1 MPNHTD
7 ILRIGTGAGF
17 SSDRLDPA
25 MELVEQGSLDAIIFE
40 CLGER
45 TLAFAHRDMQLAN
58 GTGYNPLLVKR
69 MNHLLPLCSHHNTCL
84 ITNMG
89 AADPLAAAVRTS
101 EIAAQCQ
108 LGHLNIAAVLGDD
121 VTHLITPDVELIE
134 PECTVAQIGRPMIGA
149 NAYLGSQS
157 ITPALMRGADVV
169 ITGRVA
175 DPSLFLAPMQAH
187 FGWTHH
193 DWQQLA
199 NGTVAGHLME
209 CAAQVT
215 GGYFADPGFKEVDE
229 LARVGFP
236 IAEISR
242 DGSVVITKLPTT
254 GGRVDSQTVKEQLYY
269 EVHDPSAYITPDVI
283 ADFSMVELNDQGDN
297 RVMVCGAKGRA
308 RTETLKVTVAF
319 DGGHL
324 AEAEVSYAGPGALN
338 RAQLAGEVINQ
349 RLDKVHGSV
358 NERRIDLIGAA
369 SLHASAGKFSSNSK
383 DIRLRC
389 ALRTADPEEAANVL
403 WEMEALLCCGPAGG
417 AGYRGHITPSVLTY
431 SALLERDRIKTTVEF
446 IQA

>member
-25 MELVEQGSLDAIIFE
+25 MELVEHGSLDAIIFE

-58 GTGYNPLLVKR
+58 GIGYNPLLAKR
-69 MNHLLPLCSHHNTCL
+69 MNHLLPLCNRHNTCL

-108 LGHLNIAAVLGDD
+108 LGHLKIAAVLGDD

-134 PECTVAQIGRPMIGA
+134 PECTVAQVGRPMIGA

-157 ITPALMRGADVV
+157 ITPALASGADVV

-175 DPSLFLAPMQAH
+175 DPSLFVAPMQAH
-187 FGWTHH
+187 FGWSNK

-199 NGTVAGHLME
+199 NATVAGHLME

-236 IAEISR
+236 IAEISP

-254 GGRVDSQTVKEQLYY
+254 GGRVDRQTVKEQLYY

-297 RVMVCGAKGRA
+297 RVKICGAKGRA

-324 AEAEVSYAGPGALN
+324 AEAEVSYAGPGALR

-349 RLDKVHGSV
+349 RLDNVHGSV
-358 NERRIDLIGAA
+358 CERRIDLIGAA
-369 SLHASAGKFSSNSK
+369 SLHASAGKFSPDSK

-389 ALRTADPEEAANVL
+389 ALRTPDLEEAANVL

-431 SALLERDRIKTTVEF
+431 SALLDRDRVKTTVEF
-446 IQA
+446 IQV

>member
-1 MPNHTD
+1 MGNLGVVPPSV
-7 ILRIGTGAGF
+7 LRKLTVQDVTGIGVGYLLQYGLLLYRPVAVSEG
-17 SSDRLDPA
+17 LDVLLNQW
-25 MELVEQGSLDAIIFE
+25 MRHLRHRFLREGVDDLQRDTSGLIHLVGSVHARSVL
-40 CLGER
+40 LG
-45 TLAFAHRDMQLAN
+45 TPLAN
-58 GTGYNPLLVKR
+58 
-69 MNHLLPLCSHHNTCL
+69 
-84 ITNMG
+84 
-89 AADPLAAAVRTS
+89 A
-101 EIAAQCQ
+101 
-108 LGHLNIAAVLGDD
+108 
-121 VTHLITPDVELIE
+121 
-134 PECTVAQIGRPMIGA
+134 
-149 NAYLGSQS
+149 
-157 ITPALMRGADVV
+157 
-169 ITGRVA
+169 
-175 DPSLFLAPMQAH
+175 
-187 FGWTHH
+187 
-193 DWQQLA
+193 
-199 NGTVAGHLME
+199 TVAGHLME

-215 GGYFADPGFKEVDE
+215 GGYFADPGFKEVDQ

-369 SLHASAGKFSSNSK
+369 SLHANAGKFSPDSK

-389 ALRTADPEEAANVL
+389 ALRTPDPEEAANVL